1 MARKKTK
8 RFADGG
14 DIVVRGT
21 RDNRLDFDT
30 LDQLMRGGGLG
41 GYSASGGFGSMG
53 GGYGGGAASSVRP
66 TQVEV
71 PKSSVKFGKIPT
83 PAGNVYGATVPLSD
97 RASLGLGLGRG
108 VIGKQGQPLVGASFR
123 TGFKKGGKIESEPT
137 GGKSRNKAKRYVK
150 GGSVSS
156 ASKRAD
162 GCATKGKTKGRFV

>member
-8 RFADGG
+8 RFDDGG
-14 DIVVRGT
+14 EIVVRGT

-53 GGYGGGAASSVRP
+53 GGSGGAASSMRP
-66 TQVEV
+66 TSTEA
-71 PKSSVKFGKIPT
+71 PKQKVKFGKIPT

-108 VIGKQGQPLVGASFR
+108 VIGQQGQPLAGANFR
-123 TGFKKGGKIESEPT
+123 MGFKKGGKV
-137 GGKSRNKAKRYVK
+137 KKMAK
-150 GGSVSS
+150 GGST

-162 GCATKGKTKGRFV
+162 GIATKGKTKGRFV

>member
-21 RDNRLDFDT
+21 RDNRLDFNT
-30 LDQLMRGGGLG
+30 LDEIMRGGGLG
-41 GYSASGGFGSMG
+41 GYSASGGFGNMG
-53 GGYGGGAASSVRP
+53 GGFGNMGGGSGGAASSMRP
-66 TQVEV
+66 TSTEA
-71 PKSSVKFGKIPT
+71 PKQKVKFGKVPT

-108 VIGKQGQPLVGASFR
+108 VIGQQGQPLAGANFR
-123 TGFKKGGKIESEPT
+123 MGFKKGGKV
-137 GGKSRNKAKRYVK
+137 KKMAK
-150 GGSVSS
+150 GGST